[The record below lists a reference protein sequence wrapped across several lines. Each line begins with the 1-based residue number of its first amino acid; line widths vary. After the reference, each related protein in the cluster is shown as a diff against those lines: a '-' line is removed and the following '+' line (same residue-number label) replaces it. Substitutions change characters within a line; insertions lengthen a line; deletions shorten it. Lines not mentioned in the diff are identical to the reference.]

1 MVKNHIPWAIK
12 LEHFPEQAGTLTF
25 NGYTQSVIW
34 RYFNPEELKIVGGS
48 TSAVNANTYYT
59 DFKPTAKFVFPNGT
73 KKIYRAS
80 WKIDKLKLTK
90 PTVSGGNNQTY
101 DGKAKSLS
109 FYNFNSTWLTI
120 SGNSRTASGSQTVTI
135 ALKDKNNTTW
145 ADGSTADLTFTLTVN
160 KRVLAKPTVSG
171 GNNQT
176 YDKNVK
182 ALCFSG
188 FDSDWETISNNSRTA
203 SGSQTVTIA
212 LKDKNNTTWADGSTA
227 DLTFTLTVNKRV
239 LAKPTVSGGNNQ
251 TYDKNVKALSFS
263 GFDSDWETISNNSRT
278 VSGSQ
283 TVTIALKDKNNT
295 TWADGS
301 TADLTF
307 TLTVNKRVLTKP
319 TISGANEFVEDGN
332 AHSLNFSNLDT
343 NWEIVTGNSA
353 TAVGEQTVTISL
365 VDKNNTQW
373 ADGSTAD
380 LNFTLTVVSSEPQ
393 IYAVADCSTTAF
405 GEPRFWD
412 WEFKEPPDTPLSIDG
427 FNQMEVKVLRKF
439 SNGQFK
445 LAVCFGWND
454 DSITIR
460 KNPNDT
466 VTYAS
471 TEDSDI
477 PSHMKGFKYAK
488 TYYREGKITTDGA
501 NGILFQL
508 FAEKGDAEYR
518 IYCSA
523 NYDA

>member
-101 DGKAKSLS
+101 D
-109 FYNFNSTWLTI
+109 
-120 SGNSRTASGSQTVTI
+120 
-135 ALKDKNNTTW
+135 KN
-145 ADGSTADLTFTLTVN
+145 A
-160 KRVLAKPTVSG
+160 
-171 GNNQT
+171 
-176 YDKNVK
+176 
-182 ALCFSG
+182 
-188 FDSDWETISNNSRTA
+188 
-203 SGSQTVTIA
+203 
-212 LKDKNNTTWADGSTA
+212 
-227 DLTFTLTVNKRV
+227 
-239 LAKPTVSGGNNQ
+239 
-251 TYDKNVKALSFS
+251 KALSFS

-412 WEFKEPPDTPLSIDG
+412 SVFKEPPDTPLSIDG

>member
-203 SGSQTVTIA
+203 
-212 LKDKNNTTWADGSTA
+212 
-227 DLTFTLTVNKRV
+227 
-239 LAKPTVSGGNNQ
+239 
-251 TYDKNVKALSFS
+251 
-263 GFDSDWETISNNSRT
+263 
-278 VSGSQ
+278 SGSQ

>member
-101 DGKAKSLS
+101 D
-109 FYNFNSTWLTI
+109 
-120 SGNSRTASGSQTVTI
+120 
-135 ALKDKNNTTW
+135 KN
-145 ADGSTADLTFTLTVN
+145 A
-160 KRVLAKPTVSG
+160 
-171 GNNQT
+171 
-176 YDKNVK
+176 
-182 ALCFSG
+182 
-188 FDSDWETISNNSRTA
+188 
-203 SGSQTVTIA
+203 
-212 LKDKNNTTWADGSTA
+212 
-227 DLTFTLTVNKRV
+227 
-239 LAKPTVSGGNNQ
+239 
-251 TYDKNVKALSFS
+251 KALSFS

-373 ADGSTAD
+373 ADGSTTD
-380 LNFTLTVVSSEPQ
+380 LNFTLTVVSSEPE
-393 IYAVADCSTTAF
+393 IYISNDVCTLAIGAAYHWITVMDA
-405 GEPRFWD
+405 EPD
-412 WEFKEPPDTPLSIDG
+412 
-427 FNQMEVKVLRKF
+427 
-439 SNGQFK
+439 
-445 LAVCFGWND
+445 LAVFDEIDSSGAHRAKTYKKVKFTGKAELATCVGWND
-454 DSITIR
+454 DSITYEGSSG
-460 KNPNDT
+460 DT
-466 VTYAS
+466 ESDKISNGPS
-471 TEDSDI
+471 TMQ
-477 PSHMKGFKYAK
+477 HFKYAK
-488 TYYREGKITTDGA
+488 LIYSTFTITKDTDGIVH
-501 NGILFQL
+501 ILYF
-508 FAEKGDAEYR
+508 EKGGVKYKILCRAT
-518 IYCSA
+518 
-523 NYDA
+523 YDG